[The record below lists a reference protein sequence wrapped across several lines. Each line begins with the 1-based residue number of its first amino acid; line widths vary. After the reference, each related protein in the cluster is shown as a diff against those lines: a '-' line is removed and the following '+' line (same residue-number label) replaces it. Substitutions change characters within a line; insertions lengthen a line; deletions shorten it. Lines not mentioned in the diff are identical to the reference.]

1 MLLLHRS
8 GRRSSLRRQNDLL
21 LFFGVNGGIRYRWR
35 HRVRSRFRRTATA
48 ARRSHHC
55 WSWDLTTVGVGD
67 LTTVGVGDLTSVG
80 VGDLTTV
87 GVGDLLKVGVCDGV
101 FLRVGGIEGSAKLD
115 PRDMVSVLVLDDV
128 FDVRPLLLRWVVGLL
143 SGEGGFNWVGVY
155 SGFGGSSMVGVKF
168 EGEPSTVGAADR
180 DRRTGVCG
188 VDGLLTVVETD
199 LSRHRGLP
207 RRAFVSSLL
216 VVLRERAL
224 CMGVS
229 SPSLADF
236 HDD

>member
-1 MLLLHRS
+1 MAEQSPFAFAL
-8 GRRSSLRRQNDLL
+8 
-21 LFFGVNGGIRYRWR
+21 NGDCCSQISPR
-35 HRVRSRFRRTATA
+35 
-48 ARRSHHC
+48 
-55 WSWDLTTVGVGD
+55 LE
-67 LTTVGVGDLTSVG
+67 LEITTVGVGDLTSVG

-87 GVGDLLKVGVCDGV
+87 GVGDLTTVGVGDLTTVGVCEGDLLKVGVCDGV

-115 PRDMVSVLVLDDV
+115 PRDMVSVLVLDDA

-143 SGEGGFNWVGVY
+143 SGEGGFNSVGVY

-168 EGEPSTVGAADR
+168 EGDPSTVGAADR
-180 DRRTGVCG
+180 DRRAGVCG
-188 VDGLLTVVETD
+188 VDGLLTVVATD
-199 LSRHRGLP
+199 PSRHRGLP

-229 SPSLADF
+229 SSLADF